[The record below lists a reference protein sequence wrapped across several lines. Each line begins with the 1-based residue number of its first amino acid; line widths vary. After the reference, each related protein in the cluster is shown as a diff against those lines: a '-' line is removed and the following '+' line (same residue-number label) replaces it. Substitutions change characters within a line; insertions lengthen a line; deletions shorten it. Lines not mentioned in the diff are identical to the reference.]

1 MTPFVWS
8 FTAIQAFTDYP
19 DDFYRRFVLGEKPVM
34 SPAMQKGIEVHK
46 ACEDFM
52 KGQKALIDPIY
63 YPLLKR
69 IYDAAQGKK
78 IFVEQRQQLL
88 MNVSVIDE
96 NLMVRPEDKD
106 EVDQAN
112 ADIEQSM
119 RMQLKNRESV
129 TLRSINE
136 ALKKIDEGKYGEC
149 ETCGEPIEFRRL
161 QARPTA
167 TLCIACKEEE
177 EKANASAVL
186 GHKFH
191 YVH

>member
-1 MTPFVWS
+1 MRK
-8 FTAIQAFTDYP
+8 TDLV
-19 DDFYRRFVLGEKPVM
+19 RF
-34 SPAMQKGIEVHK
+34 
-46 ACEDFM
+46 
-52 KGQKALIDPIY
+52 
-63 YPLLKR
+63 KR
-69 IYDAAQGKK
+69 IFQ
-78 IFVEQRQQLL
+78 EQREQLL
-88 MNVSVIDE
+88 MNVAVVDE